1 MGTNNKNNFYGD
13 VNVNGPTQI
22 VAGNLIN
29 NKENDYEKNASYKPE
44 PIWRSPF
51 TMGVLTWISAVIG
64 LFEIFPIS
72 KMVKYAIELL
82 KMQDTSHVGAIIIYS
97 IVFAVVL
104 FILIIIT
111 YLRNITKKQIRY
123 PLLFNFA
130 ISGYDKRLTIEKI
143 HIDSCP
149 KCGGKIKY
157 YNKPI
162 EWLDTIDSNGRV
174 KRKIT
179 KTVPALECKRN
190 SEHWYKVDPAE
201 NHLDY

>member
-1 MGTNNKNNFYGD
+1 
-13 VNVNGPTQI
+13 
-22 VAGNLIN
+22 
-29 NKENDYEKNASYKPE
+29 
-44 PIWRSPF
+44 
-51 TMGVLTWISAVIG
+51 
-64 LFEIFPIS
+64 
-72 KMVKYAIELL
+72 
-82 KMQDTSHVGAIIIYS
+82 MQDTSHDWAIIIYS

-143 HIDSCP
+143 HIDRCP
-149 KCGGKIKY
+149 KCGGKMKY

-162 EWLDTIDSNGRV
+162 EWLDTIYSNGRV